1 MDEKFFGDLGDQL
14 AGAIAKSEEAKSDKA
29 DDDKDGDDKGDKPN
43 PVDEV
48 KKSVD
53 SLNEAV
59 AAIAKVLAPG
69 REAKDDDK
77 GEEPGMIVKAIKE
90 LSEEHKVTR
99 EALEKA
105 LERVEALEKGTVV
118 RKSAGGDDGD
128 GDGDNKGDDDTNLE
142 KGKGDKDLAQIGAA
156 MKHIATH
163 PGEAATLV

>member
-1 MDEKFFGDLGDQL
+1 MDEKFFDGLGDRL
-14 AGAIAKSEEAKSDKA
+14 AGAIAKSEEAKGDKA

-128 GDGDNKGDDDTNLE
+128 GDGDKGDDDTNLE
-142 KGKGDKDLAQIGAA
+142 KGKGGDKDLAQIGNA
-156 MKHIATH
+156 MRRIAKH
-163 PGEAATLV
+163 PGEAVTLT